1 MEPVGDHGDM
11 ERLRWTLVS
20 PHDDLD
26 PARYAGEFREL
37 PEADRAGDWCRVV
50 VHDELGDMRWTLI
63 AVDSARTTSIFA
75 DRPPLIDV
83 LELDAPQSRTLS
95 TSVSA
100 RD

>member
-1 MEPVGDHGDM
+1 M

-20 PHDDLD
+20 PQDDLD
-26 PARYAGEFREL
+26 PARYAGEFRDL
-37 PEADRAGDWCRVV
+37 PEASEAGDWCRVV

-63 AVDSARTTSIFA
+63 AVDRERTTSIFA
-75 DRPPLIDV
+75 DRPPLADV
-83 LELDAPQSRTLS
+83 LEFGTPQSRTLS

>member
-1 MEPVGDHGDM
+1 MEPVDDYSGM
-11 ERLRWTLVS
+11 EKLRWTLVS

-26 PARYAGEFREL
+26 PARYAGQFREL
-37 PEADRAGDWCRVV
+37 PEAGRPGDWCRVV

-63 AVDSARTTSIFA
+63 AVDPARTTSIFA
-75 DRPPLIDV
+75 DRPPLADV
-83 LELDAPQSRTLS
+83 LEFDTPQSRTLS